1 MTQSGK
7 RFSFKPAKV
16 SKFMAAPGTASHFG
30 AITHDQTVL
39 SAIVL
44 AKHYSIHFGGCMQAE
59 LIDIRNH
66 LLQHSPFNEMPE
78 ELVNRVTETIE
89 IVYARAGTEL
99 LRINDPSKALYYVR
113 SGAVEIFRRS
123 GELYNRIGEGDIFGQ
138 FGLMMN
144 KHVRFP
150 ATVLEDSLI
159 YRIPAETFHYLFE
172 QDEGFADYVEIE
184 DRSRLRSAVSRREKS
199 NQLMT
204 SRVSRLISRKTVSA
218 PYTVRLQEAAR
229 IMTENSVSALLLMEG
244 EGDQARLKGI
254 ITDRDLRI
262 RALTEAL
269 PSETP
274 ISDIMT
280 EGLITIPASHY
291 IFEAMLTMLHNNV
304 HHLPVMDDHEVRGV
318 IALSDIVKYESQSS
332 LYLVSNIY
340 HQTSVKGLK
349 KISLEVRDSFVRMVN
364 EDANSHMIGSA
375 LAGIGRSFT
384 QRLLELGE
392 EKLGPPP
399 VPYCFM
405 ALGSMAR
412 DEQLVVTDQDNAMIL
427 DDSFVA
433 EEHDVYFLE
442 LAKFVSDGLAE
453 CNYTYCTGDIMAT
466 NERWRQP
473 LRAWKAYFSD
483 WIDNPQAR
491 ALLNSNI
498 FFDLD
503 GIYGE
508 TDFAEQLK
516 TLVAQKAS
524 NSQRFLAMMARN
536 ALNRTPPL
544 GFFRN
549 FVMEEDGKHGK
560 TFNLKRRGT
569 APLSDL
575 IRIHALACG
584 SKAQN
589 SFERLDAIGKT
600 RLILDDGIGNLRDA
614 LEFIAIVRIRHQA
627 LAIEAGREPDN
638 NVRPQDLSPFERNHL
653 KDAFQVLSDAQKFL
667 KYRYN
672 AQIARNAT

>member
-1 MTQSGK
+1 
-7 RFSFKPAKV
+7 
-16 SKFMAAPGTASHFG
+16 
-30 AITHDQTVL
+30 
-39 SAIVL
+39 
-44 AKHYSIHFGGCMQAE
+44 MQVE

-66 LLQHSPFNEMPE
+66 LRQHPPFNEMPE
-78 ELVNRVTETIE
+78 ERVNRVTESIE

-99 LRINDPSKALYYVR
+99 LRINEPSKALFYVR
-113 SGAVEIFRRS
+113 SGAVEIYRRS
-123 GELYNRIGEGDIFGQ
+123 GELYDRVSEGEIFGQ
-138 FGLMMN
+138 FGLLMS

-150 ATVLEDSLI
+150 AIALEDSLI

-172 QDEGFADYVEIE
+172 QDEDFADYVEVE
-184 DRSRLRSAVSRREKS
+184 DRNRLRTAVSRREKS

-204 SRVSRLISRKTVSA
+204 SRVSRLISRTTVSA

-229 IMTENSVSALLLMEG
+229 LMTEHSVSALLLMEG
-244 EGDQARLKGI
+244 EGSETLLKGV
-254 ITDRDLRI
+254 ITDRDLRT
-262 RALTEAL
+262 RAVSEAL

-274 ISDIMT
+274 VSDIMT
-280 EGLITIPASHY
+280 ENPITISSKSY
-291 IFEAMLTMLHNNV
+291 IFEAMLTMLHNNI
-304 HHLPVMDDHEVRGV
+304 HTLPVMDGQEVRGV
-318 IALSDIVKYESQSS
+318 ITLSDIVKYESQSS
-332 LYLVSNIY
+332 LYLVGNIFN
-340 HQTSVKGLK
+340 QNTIKGLK

-375 LAGIGRSFT
+375 MAGIGRSFT

-392 EKLGPPP
+392 EKLGPAPI
-399 VPYCFM
+399 PYCFM

-412 DEQLVVTDQDNAMIL
+412 DEQLVVTDQDNAIIL
-427 DDSFVA
+427 DDSFIT

-442 LAKFVSDGLAE
+442 LAEFVSNGLAE
-453 CNYTYCTGDIMAT
+453 CGYTYCTGDIMAT

-473 LRAWKAYFSD
+473 LKVWKTYFAD
-483 WIDNPQAR
+483 WIDNPQAQ

-516 TLVAQKAS
+516 TLVTQKAP

-560 TFNLKRRGT
+560 HNKTFNLKRRGT

-584 SKAQN
+584 SRAQN
-589 SFERLDAIGKT
+589 SFERLDHIGKT
-600 RLILDDGIGNLRDA
+600 RLILDEGIGNLRDA

-638 NVRPQDLSPFERNHL
+638 NVRPQDLSPFERSHL
-653 KDAFQVLSDAQKFL
+653 KDAFQVVSNAQKFL

-672 AQIARNAT
+672 AQISRHGA